1 MDPEKDS
8 HVQQFKWHIVVVGI
22 TLAAVIALALFTRL
36 FENTETL
43 RNLVF
48 LLGSLIFLGA
58 LLAML
63 ARVSGI
69 VETLRDNSA
78 KMAEAAKALED
89 IRSDLIRINHSTRVS
104 DTVKAIAFREEDRQS
119 LREAVFEKLKQ
130 RDFDG
135 AYEIIDEIGIH
146 SGYRTLAVELR
157 QQVDGY
163 RNATEDERI
172 DQAIEHIKTHFRNAQ
187 WARASIQIEALIKE
201 YPSSEKAKA
210 MRQQLLDH
218 KEERKRILMA
228 AWDDAVQQGET
239 DRSLEILRELDMYLT
254 PNEGL
259 ALQEAAKDVFK
270 TKLHNLGVQF
280 AMAISNKEW
289 DEALEVGQQIIRDFP
304 NSRMSTEIKE
314 KLKVIAEN
322 KEGGRAA
329 RYADFTLKQ
338 VERFELACT
347 VAREVELQSKEREKL
362 NEKIGE
368 ARQVEIACG
377 RVGDLVQNDHVGK
390 LDLLDQQVDQRAV
403 VAGSGD
409 LSAVPQEVGRR
420 IVLEQVGIGIILLI
434 SSIEP
439 FHG

>member
-8 HVQQFKWHIVVVGI
+8 HVQHFKWHIVVVGV
-22 TLAAVIALALFTRL
+22 TLAAVIFLALFTRT

-89 IRSDLIRINHSTRVS
+89 IRNDLIRINHSTRVS

-130 RDFDG
+130 RDFEG
-135 AYEIIDEIGIH
+135 AYEIIDEISIH

-157 QQVDGY
+157 QQVDSY

-172 DQAIEHIKTHFRNAQ
+172 DQAIERIKTHFRNAQ

-210 MRQQLLDH
+210 MRQQLLDN

-228 AWDDAVQQGET
+228 AWDDAVQQGDT

-280 AMAISNKEW
+280 TMAISNKEW
-289 DEALEVGQQIIRDFP
+289 DGALEVGQQIIRDFP

-314 KLKVIAEN
+314 KLDVLRQN
-322 KEGGRAA
+322 
-329 RYADFTLKQ
+329 
-338 VERFELACT
+338 VE
-347 VAREVELQSKEREKL
+347 
-362 NEKIGE
+362 
-368 ARQVEIACG
+368 
-377 RVGDLVQNDHVGK
+377 VQH
-390 LDLLDQQVDQRAV
+390 A
-403 VAGSGD
+403 
-409 LSAVPQEVGRR
+409 
-420 IVLEQVGIGIILLI
+420 
-434 SSIEP
+434 
-439 FHG
+439 

>member
-1 MDPEKDS
+1 MDSEKDS
-8 HVQQFKWHIVVVGI
+8 QMQQYKWHFVLVGATLVVVVF
-22 TLAAVIALALFTRL
+22 LAVFTRVL
-36 FENTETL
+36 ENTEAL

-63 ARVSGI
+63 SRVSGI

-89 IRSDLIRINHSTRVS
+89 IRSDLIQINHSTRVS
-104 DTVKAIAFREEDRQS
+104 DAVKAIAFREEDRQS

-130 RDFDG
+130 KDFEG

-146 SGYRTLAVELR
+146 SGYRILASELR
-157 QQVDGY
+157 TQVDSY

-172 DQAIEHIKTHFRNAQ
+172 DQAIEHIKTLLRNCH
-187 WARASIQIEALIKE
+187 WARASIQTESLIKE

-210 MRQQLLDH
+210 LRQELIETKEGRKKILL
-218 KEERKRILMA
+218 A

-280 AMAISNKEW
+280 AMAIANKQW
-289 DEALEVGQQIIRDFP
+289 DDALEVGQQIMRDFP
-304 NSRMSTEIKE
+304 NSRMSTEIQE
-314 KLKVIAEN
+314 KLDVLRQN
-322 KEGGRAA
+322 
-329 RYADFTLKQ
+329 
-338 VERFELACT
+338 VE
-347 VAREVELQSKEREKL
+347 
-362 NEKIGE
+362 
-368 ARQVEIACG
+368 
-377 RVGDLVQNDHVGK
+377 VQHT
-390 LDLLDQQVDQRAV
+390 
-403 VAGSGD
+403 
-409 LSAVPQEVGRR
+409 
-420 IVLEQVGIGIILLI
+420 
-434 SSIEP
+434 
-439 FHG
+439 